1 MHVLPRS
8 LVTRT
13 SLLLIVGLA
22 VVEAAGLG
30 IHALDRFDL
39 EERSQVHE
47 EQVQVFSIYRTVA
60 EAKAAERQDA
70 IEDLRVPSNVTVQLL
85 KEPDPQIEGHEIPFP
100 AMTSPSF
107 LHRPHDEQSGPQP
120 GMMDPR
126 GPGFPGPGMGMPGMG
141 MPGMGG
147 PGMAGP
153 GMGEPGIPPP
163 GMAGP
168 DFHFPSEHTD
178 GTHQGE
184 DPRFPGGMRR
194 RDMPP
199 FMRWALLPS
208 SLYPRKVL
216 IGQKLRTHSTSIL
229 LPDRDSWLVVRFVTP
244 LPNPFGSPTFLIA
257 FLLMS
262 IIGSGMIVWA
272 TQRLIAPVT
281 TLANAAE
288 ALGRD
293 VHTAALPENGP
304 SEIRRAAIAF
314 NTMAMRIRRFVT
326 DRTLM
331 LTAIGHDLRTPITR
345 LKLRAEFIDD
355 EQLRNKVL
363 ADLDE
368 MEAMVSATLAFGRDS
383 ASAEAIVS
391 LDLRALLQTIM
402 DEAAE
407 SLPDKAD
414 DLFYEPPNVPVRIKA
429 RSVALKRALNNLILN
444 ALKYGGSAHVT
455 LIPAPRP
462 GEKGNTV
469 RILIEDN
476 GPGLPESELER
487 VFEPFVRIESS
498 RNRET
503 GGTGLGL
510 AIARTIL
517 HGQGGDVR
525 LENRPSGGLR
535 VIVTLAP

>member
-1 MHVLPRS
+1 MHILPRS

-22 VVEAAGLG
+22 VVEAAGLA

-60 EAKAAERQDA
+60 EAKPADRPDA
-70 IEDLRVPSNVTVQLL
+70 IDDLHVPSNVTVLLL
-85 KEPDPQIEGHEIPFP
+85 KEPDPLIEGHEIPFP
-100 AMTSPSF
+100 AIAPPPFMHR
-107 LHRPHDEQSGPQP
+107 LHDDAPGHEGFPPPMPGQDMPHPGP
-120 GMMDPR
+120 GMGEPGMG
-126 GPGFPGPGMGMPGMG
+126 GPGFPGPGMGPPLGLPGPEFHHPDMDHL
-141 MPGMGG
+141 P
-147 PGMAGP
+147 
-153 GMGEPGIPPP
+153 GEP
-163 GMAGP
+163 
-168 DFHFPSEHTD
+168 HFP
-178 GTHQGE
+178 GA
-184 DPRFPGGMRR
+184 MRR

-216 IGQKLRTHSTSIL
+216 IGQKMRTHSTSIL
-229 LPDRDSWLVVRFVTP
+229 LPDRDCWVVVRFVTP
-244 LPNPFGSPTFLIA
+244 LPNPFGSPTFMIA
-257 FLLMS
+257 FLIMS
-262 IIGSGMIVWA
+262 IAGSALIVWA

-293 VHTAALPENGP
+293 VNTAALPENGP

-355 EQLRNKVL
+355 DELRNKVL

-368 MEAMVSATLAFGRDS
+368 MEAMVAATLAFGRDS
-383 ASAEAIVS
+383 ASAEPIVS

-455 LIPAPRP
+455 LIPATNP
-462 GEKGNTV
+462 GEKGNAV
-469 RILIEDN
+469 KILIEDN
-476 GPGLPESELER
+476 GPGLPESELDR

-503 GGTGLGL
+503 GGSGLGL
-510 AIARTIL
+510 SIARTIL
-517 HGQGGDVR
+517 HGQGGNVR

>member
-1 MHVLPRS
+1 MHILPRS

-22 VVEAAGLG
+22 IVEAAGLV

-39 EERSQVHE
+39 AERSQIHE

-60 EAKAAERQDA
+60 EASPADRRDA
-70 IEDLRVPSNVTVQLL
+70 IEDLHIPSNVTVLLL
-85 KEPDPQIEGHEIPFP
+85 KQPDPLIEGHEIPLP
-100 AMTSPSF
+100 PKMSSPF
-107 LHRPHDEQSGPQP
+107 LHHPHDGFPPP
-120 GMMDPR
+120 GMMYENGAHSGPDMPPR
-126 GPGFPGPGMGMPGMG
+126 MGPPGFPE
-141 MPGMGG
+141 PGMGG
-147 PGMAGP
+147 PDFHM
-153 GMGEPGIPPP
+153 PP
-163 GMAGP
+163 GSLGAPPGVPLGGGFMG
-168 DFHFPSEHTD
+168 
-178 GTHQGE
+178 GG
-184 DPRFPGGMRR
+184 PRFPETMHRH
-194 RDMPP
+194 DMPP
-199 FMRWALLPS
+199 FVRWALLPS

-229 LPDRDSWLVVRFVTP
+229 LPDRDCWIVVRFVTP

-257 FLLMS
+257 FLVMS
-262 IIGSGMIVWA
+262 IAGSAMIVWA
-272 TQRLIAPVT
+272 TRRLIAPVT

-293 VHTAALPENGP
+293 VNTAALPENGP

-314 NTMAMRIRRFVT
+314 NTMATRIRRFVT

-355 EQLRNKVL
+355 DALRNKVL

-383 ASAEAIVS
+383 ASAEPIVT

-407 SLPDKAD
+407 SLPDKAE
-414 DLFYEPPNVPVRIKA
+414 DLFYEPPTVPVRIKA

-444 ALKYGGSAHVT
+444 ALKYGGDAHVT
-455 LIPAPRP
+455 LIPATRP

-476 GPGLPESELER
+476 GPGLPENELER

-525 LENRPSGGLR
+525 LENRTGGGLR